1 MRTIIICVTLLAAN
15 LSGFAQP
22 YEHQFLVKVGDTAP
36 DFVINETSG
45 KLYKLSDLRGSV
57 VMLQFTASWC
67 SVCIKEMP
75 FIEEE
80 IWQVGKN
87 KGLKVIG
94 IDLDEPIDKVKEF
107 AKRTKVTYPLA
118 LDPEGAI
125 FYQYAQKP
133 AGVTRNVIVDRNGK
147 IIALTRLFNKDEFDN
162 MKKIIFEELDKKS
175 E

>member
-1 MRTIIICVTLLAAN
+1 MRIIIICVALLTISC
-15 LSGFAQP
+15 SGYTQP

-36 DFVINETSG
+36 DFVINEISG
-45 KLYKLSDLRGSV
+45 KSYKLRDLRGSV

-67 SVCIKEMP
+67 SVCNKEMP
-75 FIEEE
+75 YIENE

-133 AGVTRNVIVDRNGK
+133 AGVTRNVIVDREGK
-147 IIALTRLFNKDEFDN
+147 IIALTRLFNKDEFDS
-162 MKKIIFEELDKKS
+162 MKKIIFEELDKK
-175 E
+175 